1 MGDRRRVEARG
12 LIRATT
18 GAQEGMMLV
27 VVAWSR
33 GSCAD
38 GRTEQTL
45 AIPGRQNWEEF
56 PLDWI

>member
-1 MGDRRRVEARG
+1 MRVEARG
-12 LIRATT
+12 LIRATK

-27 VVAWSR
+27 VVVWSR
-33 GSCAD
+33 RSCTD

-56 PLDWI
+56 LLDWI